1 MLGLVTPLSL
11 KQGLITFP
19 TDVRHWGDVEG
30 LLLYQYNVSGGT
42 ALSVSRFSRRH
53 MIENC

>member
-19 TDVRHWGDVEG
+19 TGVRHWGDVEG